1 MQKTQEKNEEPKPY
15 TPYRES
21 KYFDSKSF
29 TKPKKEKST
38 EEKRKP
44 TNNNTES
51 PKKEVIS
58 PTKKVKEEPIK
69 FTYYKETNKGNIEYI
84 SEFKPAKDVK
94 EKGTHVYMQ
103 NYKEK
108 EQITGEKEEK

>member
-21 KYFDSKSF
+21 KYFDSAESF
-29 TKPKKEKST
+29 TKPKKEKSKST
-38 EEKRKP
+38 DN
-44 TNNNTES
+44 TTES
-51 PKKEVIS
+51 PKKEIIS
-58 PTKKVKEEPIK
+58 PTKKDKVKEEEPIK

-108 EQITGEKEEK
+108 E